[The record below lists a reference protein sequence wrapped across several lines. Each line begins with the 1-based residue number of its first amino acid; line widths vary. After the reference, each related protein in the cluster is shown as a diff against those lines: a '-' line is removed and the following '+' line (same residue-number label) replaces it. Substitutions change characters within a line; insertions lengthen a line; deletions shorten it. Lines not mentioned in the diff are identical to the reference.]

1 MGIKI
6 VLTEEQAERLEAKV
20 GKLPITEANMA
31 CTDLNYDSL
40 NRFVGGK
47 EMKKLGNNT
56 IVHKIDEK
64 TIGVKYHRTDIIKID
79 QDNTVILNT
88 NGWETTT
95 TKDRLNQFLR
105 CRGYHIFQK
114 KGIWYL
120 SGKEDTFKYEDGV
133 RITSNGDVIRASAN
147 AIKNNIL
154 NLIKNKEIDP
164 KYSELYGLSNND
176 N

>member
-56 IVHKIDEK
+56 IVHKIDDK
-64 TIGVKYHRTDIIKID
+64 TIGVYENDADIVFPKSSYIF
-79 QDNTVILNT
+79 DNV
-88 NGWETTT
+88 
-95 TKDRLNQFLR
+95 
-105 CRGYHIFQK
+105 
-114 KGIWYL
+114 
-120 SGKEDTFKYEDGV
+120 
-133 RITSNGDVIRASAN
+133 
-147 AIKNNIL
+147 
-154 NLIKNKEIDP
+154 P
-164 KYSELYGLSNND
+164 
-176 N
+176 